1 MQNGKNASAAA
12 HVWRLVPRGARKALV
27 SLADADEIIAEAA
40 KHQLFYRN
48 SGGGITFSG
57 GEATAQPEL
66 LEYLSSRLYDMGFSL
81 DIESCGYFE
90 FERVRS
96 SLERMDLIFMDLKHM
111 DSALHEKFTGV
122 PNERILENIKQ
133 LAELSARVVIR
144 IPTIEGVNADE
155 ENIRKSGEFVKKY
168 LPRAEMELL
177 PYHKFGF
184 GKYEALGIDLPDA
197 AFGTPQKKNGA
208 SEGDFA
214 GNRHFSCG
222 LQINKR
228 NRHPVTGGRTFLT
241 GCLFLSVFAL
251 YMIVF
256 VFL

>member
-1 MQNGKNASAAA
+1 M
-12 HVWRLVPRGARKALV
+12 
-27 SLADADEIIAEAA
+27 
-40 KHQLFYRN
+40 
-48 SGGGITFSG
+48 
-57 GEATAQPEL
+57 
-66 LEYLSSRLYDMGFSL
+66 EYLSSRLYDMGFSL

-122 PNERILENIKQ
+122 PNERILENIKR

-168 LPRAEMELL
+168 LPHAEMELL

-184 GKYEALGIDLPDA
+184 GKYEALGMDLPDA
-197 AFGTPQKKNGA
+197 AFGTPTKEKMEHLKGILREIGISLA
-208 SEGDFA
+208 DF
-214 GNRHFSCG
+214 
-222 LQINKR
+222 K
-228 NRHPVTGGRTFLT
+228 
-241 GCLFLSVFAL
+241 
-251 YMIVF
+251 
-256 VFL
+256 